1 VLPPGTATRRRRVH
15 ICGAADDFTFDHT
28 GEVALQEPTEIVVE
42 VMGAAVRRLRIRPR
56 LNGHLFPGVGLP
68 GTSEP
73 DTIPPDEPRAR
84 REVAAGGRMWA
95 SFDYDDG
102 VHPFRD
108 IADGQA
114 MVRFFPDMIEV
125 VVFDDQAARPT
136 SPDAPLA
143 P

>member
-1 VLPPGTATRRRRVH
+1 
-15 ICGAADDFTFDHT
+15 
-28 GEVALQEPTEIVVE
+28 
-42 VMGAAVRRLRIRPR
+42 
-56 LNGHLFPGVGLP
+56 
-68 GTSEP
+68 
-73 DTIPPDEPRAR
+73 
-84 REVAAGGRMWA
+84 MWA